1 MSRHYVSV
9 LTIAGSDSSGGAGI
23 EADIKTIM
31 ALGGY
36 AAAAITAVT
45 AQNTCGVAAIQAVD
59 AAVVRAQVCAVMTDI
74 RPRAVKIGMTGSEE
88 IICAIADALADYPGV
103 PVVVDPVMVATSGDR
118 LADDGTAAA
127 LIRHLLPRAVLLTPN
142 LPEAAALTGRPVM
155 TPDQRAEAARQLLG
169 MGCGAVFIK
178 GGHDDCPGLVTD
190 RLYAIDP
197 EGHWTERSYAH
208 GRVATRNTHGT
219 GCTLSAAIATGLAL
233 GLTVDEAIA
242 QAETYVEQALR
253 AGRDV
258 TAGQGHGPVCHG
270 FAPRPMIVTEQE

>member
-1 MSRHYVSV
+1 MSRHYVPV

-36 AAAAITAVT
+36 AAAAITAIT
-45 AQNTCGVAAIQAVD
+45 AQNTCGVKAIQAVD

-127 LIRHLLPRAVLLTPN
+127 LIRHLLPRAALLTPN
-142 LPEAAALTGRPVM
+142 LSEAAALTGRPVM
-155 TPDQRAEAARQLLG
+155 TPDQRAEAARQLLT
-169 MGCGAVFIK
+169 MGCGAVLIK
-178 GGHDDCPGLVTD
+178 GGHDDSPWLVTD

-258 TAGQGHGPVCHG
+258 TIGQGHGPVCHG
-270 FAPRPMIVTEQE
+270 FAPHPMIVMEQE